1 MGSKA
6 EGSTSKYVSELVN
19 EFSGRVLK
27 ELRRI
32 PSETN
37 RFLYFLAWLNTR
49 LEEWGLGRIVIV
61 RGFSVE
67 FYTRASIR
75 TIDVDVVILGS
86 PEATSVVKEFLD
98 AIGSIHEGRVYV
110 LAPLR
115 QLLSKAIDIVDD
127 DLANRRLVKVRINGY
142 VVYIQSPEDTLV
154 YTLNAWKW
162 WRSSEDELRAKV
174 LVEVLKDRLNREYLC
189 CRAEEEGV
197 LDKLK
202 EAGVT
207 CRETKK

>member
-1 MGSKA
+1 MR
-6 EGSTSKYVSELVN
+6 YVNELVK
-19 EFSGRVLK
+19 EFSEKVLE

-49 LEEWGLGRIVIV
+49 LEGWGLGRIVVV

-86 PEATSVVKEFLD
+86 PEATAIVREFLD

-127 DLANRRLVKVRINGY
+127 DLSKRRLVKVRINGY
-142 VVYIQSPEDTLV
+142 VVYVQSPEDTLV

-162 WRSSEDELRAKV
+162 WHSSEDELRAKV

-189 CRAEEEGV
+189 GRAEEEGV

-202 EAGVT
+202 EAGVV
-207 CRETKK
+207 CRESRK